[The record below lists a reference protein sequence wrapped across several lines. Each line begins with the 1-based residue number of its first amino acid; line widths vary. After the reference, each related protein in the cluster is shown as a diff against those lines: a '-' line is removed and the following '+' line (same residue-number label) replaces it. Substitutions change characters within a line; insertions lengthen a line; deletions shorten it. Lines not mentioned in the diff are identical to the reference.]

1 MARKIIVQNR
11 KARHD
16 YQIDDTLEVGVVL
29 VGTEV
34 KSLRL
39 GRASIAESYA
49 TEKDGELYLINAQI
63 PEYAPASRFNHPPK
77 RPRKLLL
84 SKKDLARL
92 FSLRQRQ
99 GATLVPISLY
109 FNERGLVKLELGIAK
124 GKKKAD
130 KRQAEKDRD
139 WQRQKS
145 RLLKERD

>member
-1 MARKIIVQNR
+1 MANKIIVQNR

-16 YQIDDTLEVGVVL
+16 YQIDDTIEAGIVL
-29 VGTEV
+29 LGTEV

-39 GRASIAESYA
+39 GRASVAESYA

-63 PEYAPASRFNHPPK
+63 PEYAPASRFNHAPK

-84 SKKDLARL
+84 GKKDLARL
-92 FSLRQRQ
+92 FGLKQRA

-109 FNERGLVKLELGIAK
+109 FNEKGLVKLELGVAK

-139 WQRQKS
+139 WQRQKA
-145 RLLKERD
+145 RLLSDKS

>member
-1 MARKIIVQNR
+1 MANKIIVQNR

-16 YQIDDTLEVGVVL
+16 YQIDDTIEAGIVL
-29 VGTEV
+29 LGTEV

-39 GRASIAESYA
+39 GRASVAESYA
-49 TEKDGELYLINAQI
+49 TEKEGELYLINAQI
-63 PEYAPASRFNHPPK
+63 PEYAPASRFNHAPK

-92 FSLRQRQ
+92 FGLKQRA

-109 FNERGLVKLELGIAK
+109 FNERGLVKLELGVAK

-139 WQRQKS
+139 WQRQKA
-145 RLLKERD
+145 RLLSDKS